1 MFFDWT
7 THLSTYP
14 SWELTISPKDVILL
28 KMFLFLVPFPKV
40 GYVSFLEAI
49 KIGIVNGILQTKE
62 PLHKKF
68 FRPTEVREVCQAPK
82 DWAKTLDVIPGFE
95 VLGGS
100 SHLVSG

>member
-1 MFFDWT
+1 MLVSWR
-7 THLSTYP
+7 P
-14 SWELTISPKDVILL
+14 SKLALL
-28 KMFLFLVPFPKV
+28 MVYYKQK
-40 GYVSFLEAI
+40 
-49 KIGIVNGILQTKE
+49 NHQ
-62 PLHKKF
+62 HKKI